1 MYSKIMIATDGSE
14 LSERAIEQGLDLAK
28 ALKASVTVV
37 CVTEPVPA
45 MAMADEAAITSFQD
59 LEQAAVASARA
70 ALDGAAALTK
80 GRGVR
85 VEFVNPTAASAAAGI
100 VEAANKAGA
109 ELIVMA
115 SHGRSGLRR
124 LMLGSQA
131 ADVLVNASVPVL
143 VVRLPEKRSA
153 GSPIVPM
160 PLSKNE

>member
-1 MYSKIMIATDGSE
+1 MYSKILIATDGSE

-59 LEQAAVASARA
+59 LEQAAVAM
-70 ALDGAAALTK
+70 TK